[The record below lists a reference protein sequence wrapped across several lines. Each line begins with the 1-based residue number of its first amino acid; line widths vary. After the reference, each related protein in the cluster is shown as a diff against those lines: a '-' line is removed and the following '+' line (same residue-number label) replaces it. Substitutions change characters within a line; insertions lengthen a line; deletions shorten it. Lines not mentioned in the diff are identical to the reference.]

1 MFDVKMGRYDRAE
14 GCELVGNF
22 LLYAFSLKDNKTDIG
37 LYKDDGL
44 TVAYRLAFWENQRGT
59 SKAFLAVLLKIVH

>member
-1 MFDVKMGRYDRAE
+1 MQGNHCYLTSSKPGLRRRQSELFDVKMGRYDRAE
-14 GCELVGNF
+14 GRELVGNF

-44 TVAYRLAFWENQRGT
+44 TVAY
-59 SKAFLAVLLKIVH
+59 

>member
-1 MFDVKMGRYDRAE
+1 MGRYDRAE

-44 TVAYRLAFWENQRGT
+44 TVAY
-59 SKAFLAVLLKIVH
+59 